1 MEGAVACFGE
11 ILLRFAACDGATL
24 RDTAKLDVHVGGAEA
39 NVAVALANLG
49 FATRM
54 VSALPN
60 NALGTLALKALRR
73 EGVDGD
79 HVVTAEG
86 RMGTYFLT
94 PAAGPRGGEVVYDR
108 ARSAF
113 AETMKPGVQTPHC
126 KAAFSRKDC
135 WSGCSPSGE
144 ATPSMVSIVESA
156 ASTPSTQ
163 HALTNRPSMITL
175 QAPQFPLLQPS
186 LAPVRPK

>member
-108 ARSAF
+108 V
-113 AETMKPGVQTPHC
+113 P
-126 KAAFSRKDC
+126 
-135 WSGCSPSGE
+135 
-144 ATPSMVSIVESA
+144 
-156 ASTPSTQ
+156 
-163 HALTNRPSMITL
+163 
-175 QAPQFPLLQPS
+175 
-186 LAPVRPK
+186 LAPGGQGLLNASEPIKRLLIYMEPFMSKLQC